1 MNTPS
6 FIGFLLSIL
15 GIAALL
21 FWGRNIQNP
30 YWKCIWRSGLLFC
43 SLYALILLIL
53 AINAQ
58 YINLQ
63 MEAMDL
69 DSNGKIDLTEY
80 TPEYRELRNQLL
92 KDPERNNAFLNAAL
106 LSLLMAGI
114 ALGMDTFTTFLK
126 SKTDRIRI

>member
-53 AINAQ
+53 AMNAQ

-92 KDPERNNAFLNAAL
+92 KDPEKKQCVFKRCPFIFTNGRNRFRNGYLYHL
-106 LSLLMAGI
+106 PQV
-114 ALGMDTFTTFLK
+114 
-126 SKTDRIRI
+126 